1 MSSMQGESS
10 NQQFNKIILDT
21 LLQMDGKVNLLSQE
35 VSNLNGQIIRLT
47 NENKQMRGWL
57 QQAPRI

>member
-1 MSSMQGESS
+1 MQGDGS
-10 NQQFNKIILDT
+10 NPQFAKIILDT
-21 LLQMDGKVNLLSQE
+21 LIQMDGKVNLLSQE

-57 QQAPRI
+57 QQAPRN